1 MLKIILNGANAEKV
15 AKALDVN
22 IILHDVTNGT
32 ITTTGNPNDEAL
44 QAKLTKMGL
53 TNEIN
58 N

>member
-15 AKALDVN
+15 AKALNVN

-53 TNEIN
+53 THE
-58 N
+58 